1 MPRVAVV
8 GASSDRNKFGNKALR
23 AYVRQGW
30 EVFPVHHKE
39 AEIEGIP
46 TVASLDGLEDIDR
59 VTFYVPPAI
68 GIGMLDAV
76 ANLGPKEFW
85 VNPGAESPELA
96 ARAEELGLD
105 PIYGCAII
113 DIGESPA
120 AL

>member
-39 AEIEGIP
+39 PEIEGIP
-46 TVASLDGLEDIDR
+46 TVASLDGLEGIDR

-68 GIGMLDAV
+68 GIGML
-76 ANLGPKEFW
+76 LGADHASNGERTQR
-85 VNPGAESPELA
+85 LA
-96 ARAEELGLD
+96 R
-105 PIYGCAII
+105 
-113 DIGESPA
+113 IGNIVDLETDRRQR
-120 AL
+120 L

>member
-1 MPRVAVV
+1 MARVAVV

-46 TVASLDGLEDIDR
+46 TVASLDDLDGIDR

-68 GIGMLDAV
+68 GIASPSCSASSDKA
-76 ANLGPKEFW
+76 ASTE
-85 VNPGAESPELA
+85 PGVWYS
-96 ARAEELGLD
+96 
-105 PIYGCAII
+105 
-113 DIGESPA
+113 
-120 AL
+120 